1 LLCYAAAMSTERDLK
16 KAPGTALHRQ
26 IFLVLKDSIAQGI
39 YAPGTALPTEE
50 ALVESFGVSRVTVRR
65 ALADLELEGVVQRRH
80 GRGTFVRE
88 DLATAANMASL
99 SFVDELRHTA
109 QQTEVRVVTL
119 ESLVPPPAVRAF
131 LQVPHD
137 ETVVR
142 AVRVRMAGKVPLMIT
157 EAWVP
162 GDLGRAITAAAL
174 KRSPMYEVLNRLGV
188 RFGRVLQEISAE
200 SADPNRAALLQCEL
214 STALIRMSRIMH
226 DDAGRPVMY
235 VTAHLTPQH
244 SRILM
249 EIQGDAID
257 TLSAGHIIHD
267 PALVG
272 KPRAGGKRAKT

>member
-1 LLCYAAAMSTERDLK
+1 MLPPMSNEPDFK

-26 IFLVLKDSIAQGI
+26 IFLVLKDGIAQGI
-39 YAPGTALPTEE
+39 YPPGTALPTEE
-50 ALVESFGVSRVTVRR
+50 SLVESFGVSRVTVRR

-88 DLATAANMASL
+88 GLATAAGMASL
-99 SFVDELRHTA
+99 SFIDELRHTA
-109 QQTEVRVVTL
+109 QQTDVRVVTL
-119 ESLVPPPAVRAF
+119 ESVAPPPAVRAF

-137 ETVVR
+137 GKVVR

-162 GDLGRAITAAAL
+162 GELGRSITAAAL
-174 KRSPMYEVLNRLGV
+174 KRSPMYELLNRLGV
-188 RFGRVLQEISAE
+188 RFGRVVQEISAE
-200 SADPNRAALLQCEL
+200 SADPQRAALLECEL
-214 STALIRMSRIMH
+214 STALIRMSRLMH

-244 SRILM
+244 SRIVM

-257 TLSAGHIIHD
+257 TLGAGHIIHD
-267 PALVG
+267 PSLVG
-272 KPRAGGKRAKT
+272 KPRPDRKRTKA